1 MTEELIEETKKNIE
15 SDPKKAAFKD
25 IFKID
30 EDELMDFI
38 ESHHDRGGLREESL
52 EEELKED
59 SL

>member
-15 SDPKKAAFKD
+15 NDPKKAAFKD

-38 ESHHDRGGLREESL
+38 ESHDRGIREESL
-52 EEELKED
+52 EEELKVD
-59 SL
+59 SH